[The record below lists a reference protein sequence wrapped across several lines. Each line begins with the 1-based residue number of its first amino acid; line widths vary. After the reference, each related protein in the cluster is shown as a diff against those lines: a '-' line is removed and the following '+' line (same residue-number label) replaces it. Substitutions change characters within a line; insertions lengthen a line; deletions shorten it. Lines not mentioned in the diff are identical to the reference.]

1 MIALAAD
8 HGGYELKEDIK
19 KYLDKKNIPYVDTG
33 CFSKESVDYPDVVK
47 PALAKVVS
55 NEAEKAI
62 LFCGTG
68 IGVSIAANKTKGI
81 RACVCSETFSAEFTR
96 KHNDSNTLCLGGRVV
111 GTGLAIEIVKKFLNT
126 EFEGGRHERRVEK
139 LMEIEKNK

>member
-1 MIALAAD
+1 MIALASD
-8 HGGYELKEDIK
+8 HGGYELKEEIK
-19 KYLDKKNIPYVDTG
+19 KYLDKKGIPYTDTG
-33 CFSKESVDYPDVVK
+33 CFSKDSVDYPDIVK
-47 PALAKVVS
+47 PALEKVVS
-55 NEAEKAI
+55 GEAEKAL

-111 GTGLAIEIVKKFLNT
+111 AGGLAIEIVKKFLNT
-126 EFEGGRHERRVEK
+126 EFEGGRHQRRVDK
-139 LMEIEKNK
+139 LTQMENN